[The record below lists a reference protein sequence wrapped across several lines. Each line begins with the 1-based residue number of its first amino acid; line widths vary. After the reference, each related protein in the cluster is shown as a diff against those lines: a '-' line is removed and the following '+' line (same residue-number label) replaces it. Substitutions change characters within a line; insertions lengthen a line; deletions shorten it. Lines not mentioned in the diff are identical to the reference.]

1 MTITIDIPEELA
13 ERLGDRVAS
22 MPREGLALAAI
33 REGLWTEAELGQ
45 FLGLPRLAIDQ
56 FLKDNGVEI
65 PYTWEDLERER
76 ALFRKLSG
84 RE

>member
-1 MTITIDIPEELA
+1 MTITTDIPEELA

-22 MPREGLALAAI
+22 LPSEGLAVAAI
-33 REGLWTEAELGQ
+33 REGLWTEAELGR
-45 FLGLPRLAIDQ
+45 FLGLPRLAIDH